1 MPKAGVF
8 FKIFKMVLAA
18 LGKVIAFIIYYI
30 FEFAFAP
37 LIIFGSMLCIMY
49 IEPWPMKFVGII
61 TWLVFLYVLY
71 KVIDKFTGSGKRDN

>member
-1 MPKAGVF
+1 MPKDGVF

-18 LGKVIAFIIYYI
+18 LGKVIALIIYYI

>member
-1 MPKAGVF
+1 MPKDGVF

-18 LGKVIAFIIYYI
+18 LGKVIALIIYYI

-71 KVIDKFTGSGKRDN
+71 KVIDKITGSGKRDN

>member
-1 MPKAGVF
+1 MPKDGVF

-18 LGKVIAFIIYYI
+18 LGKVIALIIYYI

-49 IEPWPMKFVGII
+49 IEPWPMKFVGIV

-71 KVIDKFTGSGKRDN
+71 KVIDKITGSGKRDN

>member
-1 MPKAGVF
+1 MPKDGVF

-18 LGKVIAFIIYYI
+18 LGKVIAFIIYYT